1 MVEKKGVA
9 YTLGILSIVL
19 AFFIPL
25 AGVILGIIGLVQNK
39 KEKSKISKKLNIIGI
54 IIGVI
59 IFIATLA
66 LSFYLTME
74 NFPIY

>member
-1 MVEKKGVA
+1 MAEQKGVA

-66 LSFYLTME
+66 LSFYLTSE